1 MSRRARLPDA
11 GYSLLEMLMVI
22 AILGTIAAIG
32 IPYGL
37 HMTGQMRLN
46 AAMRE
51 VERELQTAR
60 LKAVTSNR
68 TLQVRFN
75 CPAANQYR
83 IVEVMNT
90 AIDNT
95 SSRCNQTTY
104 PVRPVRDND
113 PTTPDYDGPVRY
125 LTNQVAF
132 TAANAVVFQFAP
144 TGVTFQIVNGAR
156 QAVGAAGADLTLAK
170 GSHTGS
176 VNING
181 LGRIRIQ

>member
-1 MSRRARLPDA
+1 
-11 GYSLLEMLMVI
+11 
-22 AILGTIAAIG
+22 
-32 IPYGL
+32 
-37 HMTGQMRLN
+37 
-46 AAMRE
+46 
-51 VERELQTAR
+51 
-60 LKAVTSNR
+60 
-68 TLQVRFN
+68 
-75 CPAANQYR
+75 
-83 IVEVMNT
+83 
-90 AIDNT
+90 
-95 SSRCNQTTY
+95 
-104 PVRPVRDND
+104 VRDND
-113 PTTPDYDGPVRY
+113 PATPDYDGPVRY